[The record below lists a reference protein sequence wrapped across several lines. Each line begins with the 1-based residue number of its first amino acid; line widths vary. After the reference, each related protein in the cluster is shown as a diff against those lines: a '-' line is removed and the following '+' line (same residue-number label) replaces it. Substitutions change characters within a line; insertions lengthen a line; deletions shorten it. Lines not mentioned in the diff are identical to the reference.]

1 MSVRFSLTRGPP
13 LRKAAHCSTNKNSNS
28 TKNKKKTLNITD
40 AISKG
45 EQESQELLPPEN
57 IKTAELNQKRD
68 TVKTN
73 NPVNQRKSKEISSK
87 KKKSTELSI
96 KRVSAES
103 EKQQNKTTKPKLNQS
118 SQSKIQTKSEN
129 VSQAKKA
136 LAPTSAN
143 NLKCSNKKPQS
154 QIVIQQTPQN
164 SQRSKQQ
171 NFEEADSFLNS
182 TETGQACP
190 KTAENNPETIIEPK
204 ISIDD
209 LIQNY
214 YKIAQEYKR
223 ALGTRQQLR
232 EQQQQL
238 QHQIADAYS
247 EQSALEKEIME
258 TAKMKFSMTN
268 LFS

>member
-13 LRKAAHCSTNKNSNS
+13 LRKATHCSTNKSSNS
-28 TKNKKKTLNITD
+28 TKNKKKALNITD
-40 AISKG
+40 ALSKG
-45 EQESQELLPPEN
+45 EQESQELPPEN

-68 TVKTN
+68 TVRTN
-73 NPVNQRKSKEISSK
+73 NPVNQRKSEEIRSK

-96 KRVSAES
+96 KRVSEES
-103 EKQQNKTTKPKLNQS
+103 EKQQNKTAKPKLNQS
-118 SQSKIQTKSEN
+118 CQSKIQTKIEN
-129 VSQAKKA
+129 VSQAKRA

-143 NLKCSNKKPQS
+143 NLKCSNKKPKS

-164 SQRSKQQ
+164 SQGSKQQ
-171 NFEEADSFLNS
+171 NFEETNSFLNS
-182 TETGQACP
+182 TETAPACP
-190 KTAENNPETIIEPK
+190 KTADNNPESIIEPK

-214 YKIAQEYKR
+214 FKIAQEYKS

-247 EQSALEKEIME
+247 EQSALENEIME
-258 TAKMKFSMTN
+258 SAKMKFSMTN